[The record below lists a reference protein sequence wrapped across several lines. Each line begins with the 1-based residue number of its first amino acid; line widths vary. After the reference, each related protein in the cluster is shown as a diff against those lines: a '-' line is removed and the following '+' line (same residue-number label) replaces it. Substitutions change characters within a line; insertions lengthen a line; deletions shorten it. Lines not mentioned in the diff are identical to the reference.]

1 MVLTKG
7 VLYRSMVFLLVA
19 VMVMGFSLPHVA
31 QASESA
37 YSAEEMREINK
48 IQEELRFYFE
58 EVGEL
63 TEQGYVVK
71 NEKLFQERLTAGDP
85 SAIKLTQFMA
95 TKYYSGAADIQPMGV
110 ADFGKCVVNKFVD
123 SYGTIARG
131 FLTGAIFTYIKNQ
144 EYKLAAKLIAQTL
157 VKAGFKV
164 NAAGIA
170 IEAATY
176 GWQCRGEL

>member
-1 MVLTKG
+1 MVL
-7 VLYRSMVFLLVA
+7 LLVV
-19 VMVMGFSLPHVA
+19 VMVMGFSSPYVA
-31 QASESA
+31 QASESM

-71 NEKLFQERLTAGDP
+71 NEKLFQDRLNAGES
-85 SAIKLTQFMA
+85 SALEISEFIKIN
-95 TKYYSGAADIQPMGV
+95 YYSGAADIQPMGV

-123 SYGTIARG
+123 SYGTIARQ
-131 FLTGAIFTYIKNQ
+131 FLTGAIFTYIKNK
-144 EYKLAAKLIAQTL
+144 EYDLAARLITKTL

-164 NAAGIA
+164 NAVGIA
-170 IEAATY
+170 AEAALY
-176 GWQCRGEL
+176 GWQCRGKL